1 MKFWALIFSIFVFVA
16 CGFAKVSKEKIFV
29 VVNANSADSKAIANY
44 YCEVRSIPKENI
56 ITLNIPDKDVLSRAE
71 YQKKLAN
78 PLVAELAKRKV
89 VSADVITTDS
99 NTHRPNYLFIS
110 HDIDFVVLCKL
121 PFKVAPFSKSRGFAT
136 DASSVDSELS
146 ATFLQMKK
154 MNGPLRNP
162 LYKNYSP
169 ESIHKT
175 YGVLRVA
182 RLDGKNFDEAKSIID
197 SALTAEK
204 NGIRGRAYIDKN
216 TSKGG
221 YKIGNDWLSSAEETL
236 KKMNFDISV
245 DSVPALM
252 GYEKRFDFPAFFFGW
267 YNGTPQSYFIE
278 KGFKSAE
285 GGVGLHLY
293 SFSASYLRR
302 SGWTSVMMNNA
313 FAQTYGNVYEP
324 YLTGTQDISAIMK
337 AYENGLTAGE
347 VAYASIAI
355 LSWQTLVVGD
365 PLYNPFAVSLDEQMK
380 RIDNGE
386 VDKLS
391 QYVVLRQ
398 SNKMKADG
406 ISQNACDDFV
416 KKYIGKMPDVAL
428 VWRMIES
435 AITNKN
441 NEVAEKYVLELHAKK
456 IWSDIQ
462 YVGLSMELASVCEKI
477 AMAELGMDI
486 YNKLGELNLSK
497 KFMKT
502 LVREASKLSK
512 KSGVKLSEKF
522 AEMKKLFDAEDAEAK
537 RIAEEKKK
545 QAEATKQRRTKSKKN

>member
-1 MKFWALIFSIFVFVA
+1 MRFLSLIFLIFVFVSS
-16 CGFAKVSKEKIFV
+16 CFAKVSKEKIFV
-29 VVNANSADSKAIANY
+29 VASANSDDSKAIASY
-44 YCEVRSIPKENI
+44 YCEVRGIPKENI
-56 ITLNIPDKDVLSRAE
+56 ITLDIPDKDVLTRVE

-78 PLVAELAKRKV
+78 PLVAELIKRKV
-89 VSADVITTDS
+89 VYADVIATDT
-99 NTHRPNYLFIS
+99 NTHRPNYLLIS
-110 HDIDFVVLCKL
+110 HDVDFIVLCKL

-136 DASSVDSELS
+136 DATSVDSELS

-154 MNGPLRNP
+154 MNGPIRNP

-182 RLDGKNFDEAKSIID
+182 RLDGKNFDEAKSIIN
-197 SALTAEK
+197 SALLAEK

-245 DSVPALM
+245 DSVSALM
-252 GYEKRFDFPAFFFGW
+252 GYEKRFDYPAFFFGW

-278 KGFKSAE
+278 KGFKSAD

-302 SGWTSVMMNNA
+302 SGWTTVMINNA

-365 PLYNPFAVSLDEQMK
+365 PLYNPFAVSLGEQMK

-386 VDKLS
+386 IDKLS

-398 SNKMKADG
+398 SNKMKSDG
-406 ISQNACDDFV
+406 VSQIACDEFV
-416 KKYIGKMPDVAL
+416 KKYIGKMPDIAL

-435 AITNKN
+435 AISNKN
-441 NEVAEKYVLELHAKK
+441 NEVAQKYALELHSKK

-477 AMAELGMDI
+477 AMSELGMDI
-486 YNKLGELNLSK
+486 YNKLGELDLSK

-512 KSGVKLSEKF
+512 KSGIKLSDKF
-522 AEMKKLFDAEDAEAK
+522 VEMKKLFDAEDAEAK

-545 QAEATKQRRTKSKKN
+545 QAEAKKKAIKK